1 MVLLC
6 HDISD
11 ILMEAAKLCKY
22 AGLETASTALF
33 VAFMV
38 TWLLARLTYYPFW
51 IIHSTLCALIAR
63 ASTRT
68 EIYLHMSLLPLAHT
82 VDGKGLRIVSASF
95 FWPQSVRAGQ
105 ISMPGL
111 RPRKLTPRKSHR
123 HGARRRVT
131 PTQLSHNLFETWR

>member
-51 IIHSTLCALIAR
+51 IIHSTLCAPSALTLP
-63 ASTRT
+63 SETGT
-68 EIYLHMSLLPLAHT
+68 EL
-82 VDGKGLRIVSASF
+82 VSVA
-95 FWPQSVRAGQ
+95 
-105 ISMPGL
+105 
-111 RPRKLTPRKSHR
+111 
-123 HGARRRVT
+123 VT
-131 PTQLSHNLFETWR
+131 ACYSSK

>member
-1 MVLLC
+1 MSLHCMARSQNTRQASCQARGLRVAITVGRCGLSPVHLARRFFRVGSMVLLC

-51 IIHSTLCALIAR
+51 IIHSTLCALQQ
-63 ASTRT
+63 
-68 EIYLHMSLLPLAHT
+68 PLKRNPHPDQNRDLTAP
-82 VDGKGLRIVSASF
+82 A
-95 FWPQSVRAGQ
+95 Q
-105 ISMPGL
+105 I
-111 RPRKLTPRKSHR
+111 
-123 HGARRRVT
+123 
-131 PTQLSHNLFETWR
+131 